1 VRRLLLVRHAA
12 TSATRAAAFPADEPL
27 DDSAHTQASGLA
39 SLLPSPCRTASS
51 PALRCLQT
59 AAAAGLEA
67 RVEPDLAECDFG
79 SWSGRTLAAVHRAEP
94 EAADEWMSD
103 PHARPHGGESL
114 STFASRVASWLDAQA
129 NQEGC
134 GVAITHAGVIRT
146 ALVHALGAPIRAFW
160 QIEVA
165 PLTVTELH
173 AHEGRWMVV
182 GVNRWASP
190 RGSAA

>member
-12 TSATRAAAFPADEPL
+12 TSATRDAAFPADEPL
-27 DDSAHTQASGLA
+27 DDSAHEQASGLA
-39 SLLPSPCRTASS
+39 SLLPSSCKTASS

-67 RVEPDLAECDFG
+67 QVEPGLAECDFG
-79 SWSGRTLAAVHRAEP
+79 SWSGRTLAAVHQAEP
-94 EAADEWMSD
+94 EAAREWMSD

-129 NQEGC
+129 HEEGC

-146 ALVHALGAPIRAFW
+146 GLVHALGAPIRAFW

-182 GVNRWASP
+182 GVNRPASP
-190 RGSAA
+190 EGSAT